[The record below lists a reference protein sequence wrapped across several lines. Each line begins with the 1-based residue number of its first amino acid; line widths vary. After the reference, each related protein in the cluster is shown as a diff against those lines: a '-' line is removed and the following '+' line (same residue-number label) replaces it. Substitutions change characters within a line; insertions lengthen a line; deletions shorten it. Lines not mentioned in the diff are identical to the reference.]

1 MNRLK
6 FILVLFIIIISF
18 VLLVGGTMP
27 YFLFYVLLLTFIIP
41 LIHIIISLKGLKGQ
55 VIIPNR
61 SLFSGDKI
69 DIIYQIN
76 NQSFFSIPY
85 LEVQSDISKQLTGN
99 DSLKLV
105 LSLEKK
111 EIFTHKETVVLS
123 RRGFYQVGEIEVSIK
138 DVFGFYSFR
147 KKITSNTS
155 LIVYPEII
163 RLSTFYISTSHE
175 SGELL
180 VQDSRFQDKS
190 RINSLREYQEGD
202 SIKAIHWKLSARKE
216 TPIVKEYEHRGDTN
230 AIVFVDNYKDL
241 FKYDKDRRLEDKIA
255 DTALSIVDYCL
266 REDIEINLET
276 QNKKELVKVLGQQIS
291 DLKPFLEALARFKG
305 NGFIDFNTFLLQ
317 RIESLKK
324 DSTVIIITSYL
335 DKNMGARGIDLKMKN
350 LDPLFIVIIDMESKT
365 GFIDPLIQD
374 RLYKE
379 GIMVCIIDYKT
390 SIKEALEVYRG

>member
-76 NQSFFSIPY
+76 NQSFFSTPY

-266 REDIEINLET
+266 REGIEINLET
-276 QNKKELVKVLGQQIS
+276 QNKKELIKVLGQQIS